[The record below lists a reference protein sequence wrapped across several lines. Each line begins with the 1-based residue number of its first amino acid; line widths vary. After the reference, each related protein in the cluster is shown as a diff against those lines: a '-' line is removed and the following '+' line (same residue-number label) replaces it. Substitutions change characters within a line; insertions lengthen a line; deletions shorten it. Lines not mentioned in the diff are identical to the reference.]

1 MRTVT
6 KTVSLPVDGNNVE
19 FRITKLDAFSGA
31 KLLKLLSHADTDNLQ
46 ELVLGLSEY
55 ELESLM
61 KTCLRSVAV
70 LLPAGPMKV
79 MDEGGNWGYPELEYD
94 SWNCLKL
101 TMEVI
106 QWTLEGF
113 FPESGRGS

>member
-6 KTVSLPVDGNNVE
+6 KTVSLPMDGNNVE

-31 KLLKLLSHADTDNLQ
+31 KLLKLLSYANTDNLQ
-46 ELVLGLSEY
+46 ELVLGLSEI

-61 KTCLRSVAV
+61 KTCLRSVSV

-79 MDEGGNWGYPELEYD
+79 MDEGENWGYPELEYD

-113 FPESGRGS
+113 FPESGRDS

>member
-6 KTVSLPVDGNNVE
+6 KTISLSVDGNNME

-31 KLLKLLSHADTDNLQ
+31 KLLKLLSHAGTDNLQ

-70 LLPAGPMKV
+70 LLQAGPMKV